1 LWIDIGISYP
11 CDDSLRCKGIGRK
24 IILALVQ
31 RGRDLGYDYLCVEEI
46 YDWNEASKR
55 CFESAGFRPDKKQRK
70 VCPTGWHFESEGK
83 L

>member
-1 LWIDIGISYP
+1 MPIVIADPKY
-11 CDDSLRCKGIGRK
+11 RRKGIGRK

-31 RGRDLGYDYLCVEEI
+31 RGRDLGYDHLCVEEI

-55 CFESAGFRPDKKQRK
+55 CFESVGFRPDKETEKGMSYRL
-70 VCPTGWHFESEGK
+70 T